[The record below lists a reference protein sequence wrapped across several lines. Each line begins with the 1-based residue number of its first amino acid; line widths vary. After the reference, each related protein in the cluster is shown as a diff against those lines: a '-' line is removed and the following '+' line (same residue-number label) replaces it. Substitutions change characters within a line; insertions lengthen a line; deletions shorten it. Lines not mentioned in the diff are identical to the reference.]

1 MREQA
6 RLAAK
11 SCVGGVSGSAP
22 RIRGGRLKELRAM
35 VDSTMPGPGDAYDT
49 AWYANALDDAAGTD
63 SRYAMSTSLREKF
76 GYHVFQDVPDD
87 APRLVAAACWVV
99 DYATEISDRNAKL
112 VPWHLFGDRTEPPHV
127 RDVDD
132 SIKGAWRDLFALA
145 KSPAA
150 RSRLAH
156 LLFQL
161 GGAGGR
167 EMAAVAVD
175 TYVQSAAI
183 WQRRSDAIEDLKVA
197 SRIARAVNDDERAA
211 GAVDLLLDHVGI
223 LLEADNPN
231 LTGSVVIHAL
241 RHAAA
246 EPEPSTRL
254 GAVLER
260 AAEALT
266 FPDDRDE
273 VLQLILSRCVDDAG
287 RQQLWRRRVD
297 AYLTSADDA
306 ESEIM
311 RILLREKAVQI
322 ADKSGIQEVRE
333 RAASVLQTA
342 RDRDLE
348 VIRAESSSDLYDELF
363 EEMRD
368 RFIAGD
374 TWERALMSFAT
385 CGPLNGNTARNKEMV
400 HEHHN
405 LAPLTAL
412 FPATVFG
419 PGNLPYFRAT
429 TPDEKFEYDLTK
441 LEAQIIAGMLGP
453 LIAALHE
460 IPRRFGLPTTRQLAE
475 FLVTW
480 PGIHRS
486 ALPSIVL
493 ALQRFWIGDTP
504 GAIHTLVPKI
514 ETLIRELLLRIDYGM
529 YALEQSHRPGQYPAL
544 GFLIDA
550 LAGRFNISE
559 SGVRFLKVVL
569 NEPAGL
575 NIRNQFAH
583 GIVEYGDVGT
593 AALMIHTALFVGI
606 LSPVEPTAAE
616 DDTAQTPDPLN
627 PT

>member
-1 MREQA
+1 
-6 RLAAK
+6 
-11 SCVGGVSGSAP
+11 
-22 RIRGGRLKELRAM
+22 M
-35 VDSTMPGPGDAYDT
+35 VDSTMPGPGDAHDT
-49 AWYANALDDAAGTD
+49 AWYAHALDEAADTD

-76 GYHVFQDVPDD
+76 GYHVFQNVPDD
-87 APRLVAAACWVV
+87 APRLVAAVCWVV

-112 VPWHLFGDRTEPPHV
+112 VPRHLFGDRTEPPHV
-127 RDVDD
+127 RNVDE

-183 WQRRSDAIEDLKVA
+183 WQRRTDAIEDLKVA
-197 SRIARAVNDDERAA
+197 SRVARAVNDDEGATA
-211 GAVDLLLDHVGI
+211 AVDLLLDNVGM

-231 LTGSVVIHAL
+231 LTGGVVIHAL
-241 RHAAA
+241 RHATA
-246 EPEPSTRL
+246 EAEPSTRL
-254 GAVLER
+254 GAVLEQ

-266 FPDDRDE
+266 FPDERDE

-322 ADKSGIQEVRE
+322 ADKSGIKEVRE

-348 VIRAESSSDLYDELF
+348 VIRVESSSNLYDELF

-374 TWERALMSFAT
+374 TWERALMSFAA
-385 CGPLNGNTARNKEMV
+385 CGPLNGNTARNRDIV

-412 FPATVFG
+412 FPAIVFG

-460 IPRRFGLPTTRQLAE
+460 IPRRFGLPTTQQMAE
-475 FLVTW
+475 FLATW

-486 ALPSIVL
+486 ALPSVVL
-493 ALQRFWIGDTP
+493 ALQRFWVGDTP

-569 NEPAGL
+569 NEPPGL

-583 GIVEYGDVGT
+583 GIVEYGDAGT
-593 AALMIHTALFVGI
+593 AALIIHTALFVGI
-606 LSPVEPTAAE
+606 LSPVEPAAAE

-627 PT
+627 PS

>member
-1 MREQA
+1 
-6 RLAAK
+6 
-11 SCVGGVSGSAP
+11 
-22 RIRGGRLKELRAM
+22 M
-35 VDSTMPGPGDAYDT
+35 VDSTTPPVGDAQDS
-49 AWYANALDDAAGTD
+49 AWYANALDNAAGTD
-63 SRYAMSTSLREKF
+63 SRYAMSTLLREQF
-76 GYHVFQDVPDD
+76 GYHVYQEVPDD
-87 APRLVAAACWVV
+87 APRLMAAVCWVV

-112 VPWHLFGDRTEPPHV
+112 VPRHLFGERTEPPHV

-132 SIKGAWRDLFALA
+132 SIKGAWRELFALA
-145 KSPAA
+145 KAPAA

-161 GGAGGR
+161 GGSGGR
-167 EMAAVAVD
+167 EMAAVAID
-175 TYVQSAAI
+175 AYMQSAAI
-183 WQRRSDAIEDLKVA
+183 WQRQSDAVEDLKIA
-197 SRIARAVNDDERAA
+197 SRIARAVNDDERAVA
-211 GAVDLLLDHVGI
+211 TVDLLLDHVGK
-223 LLEADNPN
+223 LLEADDPN
-231 LTGSVVIHAL
+231 LTGGVVIRAL
-241 RHAAA
+241 QHAAA
-246 EPEPSTRL
+246 EPGPSARL
-254 GAVLER
+254 DAILEQ
-260 AAEALT
+260 ATEVLT

-273 VLQLILSRCVDDAG
+273 VLQLILSRCVDDAC

-297 AYLTSADDA
+297 SYITSSDEA
-306 ESEIM
+306 ESEII

-322 ADKSGIQEVRE
+322 ADRSGMQELRE
-333 RAASVLQTA
+333 RAAAVLQTA
-342 RDRDLE
+342 RDRDLQL
-348 VIRAESSSDLYDELF
+348 IRVESSSEHYDELF

-368 RFIAGD
+368 RFIAGN
-374 TWERALMSFAT
+374 TWQQALMSFAT
-385 CGPLNGNTARNKEMV
+385 CGPLNGDTARNREMV
-400 HEHHN
+400 REHHN
-405 LAPLTAL
+405 LSPLTAL

-441 LEAQIIAGMLGP
+441 LEAQIIGGILGP

-460 IPRRFGLPTTRQLAE
+460 IPRRFGLPTTQQLAE
-475 FLVTW
+475 FLNTW

-493 ALQRFWIGDTP
+493 ALQRFWVGDTP

-550 LAGRFNISE
+550 LIGRFNISE

-593 AALMIHTALFVGI
+593 AALVIHTALFVGT
-606 LSPVEPTAAE
+606 LSPAEPAAAE
-616 DDTAQTPDPLN
+616 DETAPHP
-627 PT
+627 